1 MAYSNEIYERALK
14 LIRNEASEREQK
26 YNALISKLY
35 EDIPRLIEL
44 DNQLGR
50 IGSQA
55 ALTALSGDMSALAK
69 IQQKSED
76 LTKEKTEIIKS
87 AGIEK
92 PAPNC
97 KLCGD
102 TGYIG
107 NTYCDCVK
115 VMAKK
120 ISLQELSK
128 HMPIN
133 NQKFENFDLN
143 YYPDKADKNGVVPRK
158 TMTAVFK
165 MAKEYAI
172 NFTPYSKSMLFMGG
186 VGLGKTH
193 ISLSIVSEVLAKGY
207 SVVYG
212 SAQNLFSAAE
222 REHFSY
228 SGESEKLDS
237 LLGSDL
243 VVIDDL
249 GTEFLT
255 SFTQSLFYNIINT
268 RLLSGKPTIINTNLT
283 LKELEERYTPRITSR
298 FIGEYELVKF
308 FGVDIRQQKMLAK

>member
-14 LIRNEASEREQK
+14 LIRNEANEREQK

-69 IQQKSED
+69 IQQKSEE

-87 AGIEK
+87 AGIVK
-92 PAPNC
+92 PEPNC

-158 TMTAVFK
+158 IMTAVLK

-172 NFTPYSKSMLFMGG
+172 NFTPYSNSMLFMGG

-228 SGESEKLDS
+228 SGESEKLDA
-237 LLGSDL
+237 LLNSDL
-243 VVIDDL
+243 IVIDDL

-268 RLLSGKPTIINTNLT
+268 RLLSCKPTIINTNLT